1 MDGVGSPTQN
11 DSPFIHQQVL
21 CRSAQM
27 IASARWKTQSSRSQ
41 PVLLGGYRVFKT
53 NSVIALYDTHD
64 QAEDAVRD
72 LQEAGVSMQSL
83 SIAARGE
90 QVEEHVVGYYT
101 TGDRMKYWGKMG
113 AFWGGLWGLLF
124 DSALF
129 AIPGIGPVLL
139 AGPIVSWVVAIL
151 EGAAI
156 VGGLSAIGAGLVS
169 IGIPNSSVIEYE
181 SALKTDKF
189 LLVVHGTPGAV
200 ARAKAVISTTR
211 FKSCC
216 LHDEATALES
226 HSESLARSTVGA
238 A

>member
-1 MDGVGSPTQN
+1 
-11 DSPFIHQQVL
+11 
-21 CRSAQM
+21 M
-27 IASARWKTQSSRSQ
+27 IASARWKTQSSGLMQFS
-41 PVLLGGYRVFKT
+41 LGGYRVFKT
-53 NSVIALYDTHD
+53 NSVIALYESHD

-72 LQEAGVSMQSL
+72 LQQAGVDMRSL

-90 QVEEHVVGYYT
+90 SVEEQVVGYYT

-151 EGAAI
+151 EGAA
-156 VGGLSAIGAGLVS
+156 VFGGLSAIGAGLVS
-169 IGIPNSSVIEYE
+169 IGIPKNSVLEYE

-216 LHDEATALES
+216 LHDEVIALES
-226 HSESLARSTVGA
+226 LSEPLARSTVGA